1 MTSFDHEQIAQLAQI
16 AGVSEETKPCTINK
30 FQDLLV
36 EAAIAFGSAPKSMK
50 MVRRK
55 LGAAAKQARDL
66 SSNLEPLIFR
76 VDILQSMLDAS
87 DEVSGK
93 TQFEF
98 QELNELRQRL
108 QDLAMVLDVARKYPN
123 MPKSGGG
130 RPRDTGHMTAAICF
144 LANAWEEAM
153 PGRKATTVTCRD
165 TGDKGG
171 PFVNFARSAFEFLDP
186 NFYRRTGFGQTVFNA
201 LAVRKSV
208 LRGLECG

>member
-93 TQFEF
+93 TQF
-98 QELNELRQRL
+98 
-108 QDLAMVLDVARKYPN
+108 
-123 MPKSGGG
+123 
-130 RPRDTGHMTAAICF
+130 
-144 LANAWEEAM
+144 
-153 PGRKATTVTCRD
+153 
-165 TGDKGG
+165 
-171 PFVNFARSAFEFLDP
+171 
-186 NFYRRTGFGQTVFNA
+186 
-201 LAVRKSV
+201 
-208 LRGLECG
+208 